1 MTKSSDESDDSE
13 TIKKIEEA
21 AELARDFLER
31 GERIKALELTEKTI
45 SDHRNHESCF
55 SHHELQ
61 GDTFF
66 ALAYETDN
74 TDVKCVYLFA
84 SVDAYSVSIL
94 LCPDALRSFRGYA
107 RSMIQLGDQ
116 LRINKFY
123 KKAATKAKWGVL
135 VTQPQGP
142 WTSLLGYSE
151 SLKTELYTFIDLA
164 TKKMHAAVT
173 VSDTGTMANRMVT
186 IKKDPSFD
194 LLKTFWVN
202 LDDKTKRELLVVD
215 SRKLIDYVENKYV
228 NKVKEDFG
236 KCVSVAN
243 NLRWRYWKCHICSQ
257 VYYCFTDCQRHIL
270 DNHVQKFVPDPSAR
284 PKCVDKVLADMIC
297 CGKWEPVN
305 TVAAA
310 NLIKDRAKHGEEFVY
325 VNGWCSDWPE
335 AKDEERS
342 KILKQFAQVLKSS
355 CGNENDTLSCTLWD
369 SLIYYTERNLQLLEV
384 PGSYLDKC
392 SFFKNPQCICFL
404 DLKHL
409 EHILNYFRQLTTDV
423 RASLVPKVV
432 NRFWENSRVKETI
445 GIERLTS
452 NLLLDGRLL
461 CEEEHH
467 FDDTGSVETFKS
479 SGIYEHVIPEGDKMV
494 SWVLDCPEIDEKLVS
509 QMGEGVHNFEIWLA
523 ALRIVRGMVRK
534 KESYYDK
541 RHRMVTYDKMLG
553 EAETICNREDNRK
566 NVNQRS
572 TYASALRMKCE
583 ELVVIQDDDT
593 KCFLNVVRDVLER
606 APSPKYEVLTDK
618 EYMESISGL
627 STAVQNDIVIKSLW
641 KLRKFLTKKVCILRL
656 RFFLLIITCFDLWL
670 LIKIRNLGYFLQ
682 FHLIDSKIL
691 LNEFTQGELHE
702 FPKLSAI
709 EYRMVVLPFVKK
721 FLQVYQLTEIINHR
735 ELTWCLLLNSNTTH
749 LFFSQ
754 GKLKKMIMKTK
765 EDDFSY

>member
-1 MTKSSDESDDSE
+1 MMTKSSDESDDSE
-13 TIKKIEEA
+13 IIKKIEEA

-31 GERIKALELTEKTI
+31 GERIKAL
-45 SDHRNHESCF
+45 DCF

-641 KLRKFLTKKVCILRL
+641 KLRKFLTKK
-656 RFFLLIITCFDLWL
+656 
-670 LIKIRNLGYFLQ
+670 

-721 FLQVYQLTEIINHR
+721 FLQ
-735 ELTWCLLLNSNTTH
+735 
-749 LFFSQ
+749 